1 MMAELEPKKL
11 VLRLAPHSVRGG
23 FMKKLFAILV
33 LLLAVTLPAVSQVR
47 LSLSDQQRFD
57 SYYSRW
63 QQYRATNNAS
73 QVVSMEKRMQDVYS
87 HYGIPPNTPYGR
99 VASSGNAAS
108 NAGTYRDPNWNRNHA
123 PYHDPNWREE
133 HDSAWHREHDRD
145 WHREHDAAWHRE
157 HDQDWHHDYDR
168 DHDRDHDRG
177 LHRGWDKHDH
187 DHHDHDRDHHNDHDR
202 DHDHDKDH
210 HR

>member
-1 MMAELEPKKL
+1 
-11 VLRLAPHSVRGG
+11 
-23 FMKKLFAILV
+23 MKKLFGVSV
-33 LLLAVTLPAVSQVR
+33 LLLAVALPAVSQAVR

-99 VASSGNAAS
+99 VASSGGAGAS
-108 NAGTYRDPNWNRNHA
+108 AGTYRNPNWGGNHA
-123 PYHDPNWREE
+123 PANDPNWRRD
-133 HDSAWHREHDRD
+133 HDYAWHREHDRD

-157 HDQDWHHDYDR
+157 HDRDWHPDHDR
-168 DHDRDHDRG
+168 DWHPDHDRDRDRDHDRG

-187 DHHDHDRDHHNDHDR
+187 DHDDHDKGHHDHDR
-202 DHDHDKDH
+202 DHDH